1 MKQQLNIAL
10 GPGECIKAGPSFAGV
25 WLRIEARGG
34 AFIALEMNE
43 YIAGDIVTALAPFAR
58 LRPNG
63 DRCGKPKLK
72 RGPSK

>member
-10 GPGECIKAGPSFAGV
+10 GNGECIKAGPSFAGV

-34 AFIALEMNE
+34 GFVALEMNE
-43 YIAGDIVTALAPFAR
+43 YLAGDIVTALSPHAR

-63 DRCGKPKLK
+63 DPVGKPRLK